1 MEKIHGLNADPKVHG
16 IIVQMPLDCDEN
28 IDEDM
33 VTNAVSEE
41 KDVDGL
47 SVLNQGKIAT
57 GYLDTAFAPCTPSGC
72 MTLIE
77 STGIPLDGCKAV
89 VIGNIELYEMIGCFK
104 LIEVLITMLTCS
116 VIFLGRSK
124 IVGTP
129 MSELLK
135 WKNCTVTTCHS
146 KTKDLGALT
155 KGADLLVVAIGKPN
169 FVPGDWIKQ
178 GAVVIDCGINSIP
191 DPSKKSGKL

>member
-1 MEKIHGLNADPKVHG
+1 ML
-16 IIVQMPLDCDEN
+16 
-28 IDEDM
+28 
-33 VTNAVSEE
+33 
-41 KDVDGL
+41 
-47 SVLNQGKIAT
+47 
-57 GYLDTAFAPCTPSGC
+57 
-72 MTLIE
+72 
-77 STGIPLDGCKAV
+77 
-89 VIGNIELYEMIGCFK
+89 
-104 LIEVLITMLTCS
+104 EVLITMLTCS

-146 KTKDLGALT
+146 KTKDLMALT

-191 DPSKKSGKL
+191 DPSKKSGKV